1 MRCVFLD
8 ESVHLTAAALLRAR
22 GWDAAHVI
30 EAAMAG
36 ADDEAVL
43 AEAVRRG
50 AVLVSHDSDFHK
62 LLAQTRATARSV
74 IRVRVEIVEP
84 MPLVRLVEAAFD
96 AMNGIIEAGA
106 AISVDD
112 TSIRGRRLPL
122 R

>member
-8 ESVHLTAAALLRAR
+8 ESVHLTAAALLGAR
-22 GWDAAHVI
+22 GWDATQVI

-36 ADDEAVL
+36 ADNEAVL

-50 AVLVSHDSDFHK
+50 AVLVSHDSDFLK
-62 LLAQTRATARSV
+62 LLARTRATAPSV

-84 MPLVRLVEAAFD
+84 MPLVRLVQAAFV
-96 AMNGIIEAGA
+96 AMNEIIGAGA
-106 AISVDD
+106 AMSGDE
-112 TSIRGRRLPL
+112 TRMRGRTLPL